1 MTAPKAQ
8 QWHVRPGQDPV
19 DEVLIEFVARRVMK
33 IIRQRPGAI
42 EVKGGSALAAG
53 KRARA
58 LDWLPVK
65 GRIAYAPDE
74 GGLVVVQAEIG
85 PRGRPHLRR
94 KLFDGLY
101 EHKLSSWLAE
111 LDRTLR
117 SRTDVVPGDEG
128 ARPDGEAARPGGEAA
143 SPARTPGQA

>member
-8 QWHVRPGQDPV
+8 QWRVRPRQDPV
-19 DEVLIEFVARRVMK
+19 DAVLIEFVARRVMK
-33 IIRQRPGAI
+33 IIRQRPGTI

-65 GRIAYAPDE
+65 GRIAYAADE
-74 GGLVVVQAEIG
+74 GGCVVVEAEIG

-94 KLFDGLY
+94 KLFDELY
-101 EHKLSSWLAE
+101 EHKLTSWLAE
-111 LDRTLR
+111 LDRTLQ
-117 SRTDVVPGDEG
+117 SRAEVLP
-128 ARPDGEAARPGGEAA
+128 ASEAAR
-143 SPARTPGQA
+143 PARTPGQT

>member
-8 QWHVRPGQDPV
+8 QWRVRPRQDPV
-19 DEVLIEFVARRVMK
+19 DAVLIEFVARRVMK
-33 IIRQRPGAI
+33 IIRQRPGTI

-65 GRIAYAPDE
+65 GRIAYAADE
-74 GGLVVVQAEIG
+74 GGCVVVEAEIG

-94 KLFDGLY
+94 KLFDELY
-101 EHKLSSWLAE
+101 EHKLTSWLAE
-111 LDRTLR
+111 LDRTLQ
-117 SRTDVVPGDEG
+117 SRAEVLP
-128 ARPDGEAARPGGEAA
+128 ASEAGR
-143 SPARTPGQA
+143 PARTPGQT